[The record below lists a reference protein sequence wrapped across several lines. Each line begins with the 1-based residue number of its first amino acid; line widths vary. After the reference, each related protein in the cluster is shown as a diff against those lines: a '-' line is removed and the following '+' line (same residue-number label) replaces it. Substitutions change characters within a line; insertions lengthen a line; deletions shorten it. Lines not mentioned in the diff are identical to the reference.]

1 MDNTNGETVAGGSNA
16 AHSAVMN
23 ATATEGKI
31 ELLGK
36 DIIKKDQDG
45 IRKSLV
51 KLDMSIH
58 ANAVQCLLHAKENGD
73 TSLMR
78 RLLVDIIDAK
88 SGYRR
93 QGLIAW
99 MREFSPMELHGDVI
113 KLTGMANGERKPFRI
128 EEANKTAF
136 TSLAG
141 AREFVGE
148 RPVFRDNITSAV
160 ERAVKQYKAA
170 VENTVV
176 EPGQPAKPKDPT
188 KPFLSA
194 LHMDK
199 LEDGFA
205 KIEGIV
211 NDLNAI
217 PDATKEVYDAQQ
229 QLKKAEMA
237 NEAAKADA

>member
-1 MDNTNGETVAGGSNA
+1 MDKNQPQVEGAQS
-16 AHSAVMN
+16 AHLAVVK
-23 ATATEGKI
+23 ASATEGKI
-31 ELLGK
+31 TLLGK
-36 DIIKKDQDG
+36 DVIKRDQDG
-45 IRKSLV
+45 IRRSMV
-51 KLDMSIH
+51 KLDASVH
-58 ANAVQCLLHAKENGD
+58 ANAVQCLLHAEATGD

-99 MREFSPMELHGDVI
+99 MREFSPMELSGDVI
-113 KLTGMANGERKPFRI
+113 KLTGTINGERKPFRVD
-128 EEANKTAF
+128 EANKTAF
-136 TSLAG
+136 TELAG

-148 RPVFRDNITSAV
+148 RPVFRDNITSQV
-160 ERAVKQYKAA
+160 ERAVKAYRAA
-170 VENTVV
+170 AENTLV
-176 EPGQPAKPKDPT
+176 EPGKSARPKDAK

-211 NDLNAI
+211 AEINAL
-217 PDATKEVYDAQQ
+217 PDSTKDVYDANA
-229 QLKKAEMA
+229 QLEKATA
-237 NEAAKADA
+237 AQKAAEAIN